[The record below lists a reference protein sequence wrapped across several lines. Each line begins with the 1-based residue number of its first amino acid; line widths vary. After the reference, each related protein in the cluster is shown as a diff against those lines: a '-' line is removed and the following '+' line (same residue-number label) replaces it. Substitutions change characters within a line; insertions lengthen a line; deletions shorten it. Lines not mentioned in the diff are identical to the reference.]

1 MSVFL
6 NVNTITVGR
15 AWLVL
20 YTHNSGLRLLLLSIN
35 GIQYRMGVCV
45 GIRVF
50 FPRYV
55 TEACDFFFVFS
66 TPEERDEWVEVSI
79 LYRFFPAYAKGQNL
93 VC

>member
-1 MSVFL
+1 
-6 NVNTITVGR
+6 
-15 AWLVL
+15 
-20 YTHNSGLRLLLLSIN
+20 
-35 GIQYRMGVCV
+35 MGVCV

-55 TEACDFFFVFS
+55 TETCVFFVYS

-79 LYRFFPAYAKGQNL
+79 LFRFFSAYVKGQNL

>member
-20 YTHNSGLRLLLLSIN
+20 CTHNSGLRVLLFSIN

-45 GIRVF
+45 GIKVLLSK
-50 FPRYV
+50 YV
-55 TEACDFFFVFS
+55 TGTCFFFVFS

-79 LYRFFPAYAKGQNL
+79 LFRFFSAYVKGQNL